1 MLNKKAIAA
10 FAAGATLLAG
20 MAFAAPVVATAPAFA
35 NEPKEYTEADFQKEL
50 TEAQGKVATA
60 EATRKADYTDTVAV
74 ALKEDGT
81 AKDGYEVKEAEKKVV
96 KKADN
101 TEVAGGYKYVEA
113 VAAKKAAEENLQKVQ
128 LKYFTTKEYKEEQEK
143 KAKEAKKKAF
153 ADAEKKLG
161 EKRTALNK
169 AWDKYAPFKKTVE
182 EAKKA
187 KKAADRALEDY
198 QDNASEDFQKT
209 TAYAKRLKELQKA
222 QRVAEAQLN
231 KANAK
236 STAVEAAFTKA
247 LEEYNSFVD
256 GEYKTAYEGLGDDAD
271 VLKDPKFLKLDADD
285 FKLGLASSQV
295 TPSGHKSDHKND
307 HKNDHKQNKQNS
319 KDKGK
324 HGVHINTKGRKGKKQ
339 LGKTGVGVA
348 FAALAAALLAGM
360 GAAVRKIR
368 H

>member
-35 NEPKEYTEADFQKEL
+35 EEAKEYTNADFEKEL
-50 TEAQGKVATA
+50 AKAEAAATAAETARKDAYKGDVAT
-60 EATRKADYTDTVAV
+60 

-81 AKDGYEVKEAEKKVV
+81 AKDGYEVKAAEKKVV
-96 KKADN
+96 KTQDQS
-101 TEVAGGYKYVEA
+101 EVQGGYAYVEL
-113 VAAKKAAEENLQKVQ
+113 VAKKAAADAELTKVQ
-128 LKYFTTKEYKEEQEK
+128 AKAVTTKEYKEQR
-143 KAKEAKKKAF
+143 AKEAKEAAKKAF

-198 QDNASEDFQKT
+198 QDNASEDFKKT
-209 TAYAKRLKELQKA
+209 TAYAKRVKELTKA
-222 QRVAEAQLN
+222 QSVAEAQLE

-247 LEEYNSFVD
+247 LNEYNAFVD
-256 GEYKTAYEGLGDDAD
+256 GDYATAYNGLGDDAD

-295 TPSGHKSDHKND
+295 TPSGHKND